1 MSARPLADSESMPDA
16 AGTGMQEQAQ
26 RVERAM
32 LSRAF
37 ARLDPIALSLA
48 VGVVTGLA
56 LALATA
62 VLLLQG
68 GERVGLHL
76 SRVGM
81 FLPGYDVSWTG
92 VLVGFA
98 EGGLLGCAA
107 GLAVALL
114 WNGYHRMFVALVVAR
129 ERNRDVR
136 RELSGL

>member
-1 MSARPLADSESMPDA
+1 LSARSLTEGAPLAE
-16 AGTGMQEQAQ
+16 EVREE
-26 RVERAM
+26 RVL

-37 ARLDPIALSLA
+37 ARLDPVALSLA

-56 LALATA
+56 LAAATA

-68 GERVGLHL
+68 GSRVGLHL

-81 FLPGYDVSWTG
+81 FLPGYDVSWSG
-92 VLVGFA
+92 AVVGFF
-98 EGGLLGCAA
+98 EGGALGCVV

-129 ERNRDVR
+129 ERRRDLR